1 VTAGTTVSARSD
13 GIGGDAR
20 PMVVK
25 SSKFGDGSDVIGSIV
40 FWNPTRVPTASADT
54 ERSGSGPNDRDCT
67 RQVAKVV

>member
-1 VTAGTTVSARSD
+1 MTAGTTVSARSD

-25 SSKFGDGSDVIGSIV
+25 ASKFGDGSDVIGSMV

-54 ERSGSGPNDRDCT
+54 ERYGSGPNDRDCT